1 MQRVSAPSVLL
12 AGLRPRRAAAAR
24 VLPGFGLSLGV
35 TLSYLALVVL
45 IPLTALVARTFTLS
59 WERFVALATSPRAIA
74 SYQLT
79 IGTSALAA
87 LINAV
92 FGLLVAWVLVRYR
105 FPGRR
110 VIDAIVDL
118 PFALPTAVA
127 GITLTSLYS
136 TTGWPG
142 RILAEWGIP
151 VAFTPLGIVVAL
163 VFIGLPFVV
172 RTVQPVLQ
180 DLDPEMEEAA
190 VSLGASRPQ
199 LFLRVILPTILP
211 ALTTGVALAFAR
223 ALGEYGSVVFIS
235 GNLPLKTEITTLLI
249 MTRLEQYDY
258 AGATALATVMLT
270 MSLVLL
276 LTINLLQS
284 WGRARHAG

>member
-1 MQRVSAPSVLL
+1 MQRVSAPSVWL
-12 AGLRPRRAAAAR
+12 GRLRPRRAAAAR

-59 WERFVALATSPRAIA
+59 WPRFVALATSPRAIA

-142 RILAEWGIP
+142 R
-151 VAFTPLGIVVAL
+151 VT
-163 VFIGLPFVV
+163 
-172 RTVQPVLQ
+172 
-180 DLDPEMEEAA
+180 
-190 VSLGASRPQ
+190 
-199 LFLRVILPTILP
+199 
-211 ALTTGVALAFAR
+211 
-223 ALGEYGSVVFIS
+223 
-235 GNLPLKTEITTLLI
+235 
-249 MTRLEQYDY
+249 
-258 AGATALATVMLT
+258 
-270 MSLVLL
+270 
-276 LTINLLQS
+276 
-284 WGRARHAG
+284 